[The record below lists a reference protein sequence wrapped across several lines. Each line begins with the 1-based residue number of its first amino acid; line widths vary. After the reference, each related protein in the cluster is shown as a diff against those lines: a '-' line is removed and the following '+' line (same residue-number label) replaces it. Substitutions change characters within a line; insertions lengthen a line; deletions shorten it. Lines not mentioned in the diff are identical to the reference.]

1 MRYTIIIE
9 DKPNKG
15 VCVSYIEGSNGI
27 QDHPPSSLAAHTTAS
42 LALTLKRLADI
53 GALHIT
59 QQTLVPSKG

>member
-1 MRYTIIIE
+1 MRYTVIIE
-9 DKPNKG
+9 DNHKG

-42 LALTLKRLADI
+42 LALTLKRLSDI
-53 GALHIT
+53 GALHII

>member
-9 DKPNKG
+9 DKPKG

-27 QDHPPSSLAAHTTAS
+27 QDHPPSSLAARISAS
-42 LALTLKRLADI
+42 LVLTLKRLAVV
-53 GALHIT
+53 GTLHIT

>member
-9 DKPNKG
+9 DKPKG

-27 QDHPPSSLAAHTTAS
+27 HDHPPSSLAAHTTAS

>member
-9 DKPNKG
+9 DKPKG
-15 VCVSYIEGSNGI
+15 VCVSYIEGSNGM
-27 QDHPPSSLAAHTTAS
+27 QDHPPSSLADHTTAS

>member
-9 DKPNKG
+9 DTPKG